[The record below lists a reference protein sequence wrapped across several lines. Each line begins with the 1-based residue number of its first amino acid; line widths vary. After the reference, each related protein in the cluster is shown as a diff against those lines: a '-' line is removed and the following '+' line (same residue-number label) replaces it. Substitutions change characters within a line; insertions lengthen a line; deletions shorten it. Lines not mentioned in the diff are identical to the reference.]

1 MEKFGKFC
9 FGVLSIITRSLLSG
23 YAFMKLWGWF
33 IVYTFH
39 VQPINLI
46 QSIGLVFFWGYL
58 KPKKKDVDGFTWKKF
73 IKEFVEDLL
82 LVGVVLGLGYLITL
96 FQ

>member
-33 IVYTFH
+33 I
-39 VQPINLI
+39 
-46 QSIGLVFFWGYL
+46 IGLVFFWGYL
-58 KPKKKDVDGFTWKKF
+58 KPKKKDEDEFTWEKF